1 MTAAV
6 EAASAILQEYDDA
19 IKSGSNAGLE
29 STRALVHRGLLL
41 HKLRKGSVSA
51 CLSGNNC
58 GHTAPCYRR
67 LNSLTSCLQ
76 FEREAQQLWQRAL
89 DTASPITDAWLIV
102 QAHKLLHVPGAI
114 ASQLNLAAPQQDARQ
129 DVGKPSTNTQVASQ
143 LHNPNNIFR
152 HDTHMH
158 VTLQKG
164 T

>member
-1 MTAAV
+1 M
-6 EAASAILQEYDDA
+6 LQEYDDA

-29 STRALVHRGLLL
+29 CTRALVHRGLLL

-51 CLSGNNC
+51 CLSGNKWPC
-58 GHTAPCYRR
+58 GHKAPRQCR
-67 LNSLTSCLQ
+67 LDLLKSCLQ

-129 DVGKPSTNTQVASQ
+129 DVARPSTNTQVASQ
-143 LHNPNNIFR
+143 LHVPNHSFR
-152 HDTHMH
+152 HNTHMH
-158 VTLQKG
+158 VTLQEG